1 MAVIRLNR
9 ATEQACVPCGPRHYL
24 NVFIYFS
31 TFVPSVGYTA
41 VSLKSPC
48 QIEGVT
54 PASVICHQCP
64 ITTNHKTV
72 NCKNR
77 CLFWSR
83 FHNSMLSLASRCV
96 HLFATPWTAA
106 HQASLSFTI
115 SPSLLKLMS
124 IELVVPSSHL
134 ILCRPLLLLPSV
146 FPSITV
152 FSSESTHCINELVKI
167 LELQLQPSVL
177 PMNIRG

>member
-106 HQASLSFTI
+106 HQASLSITNFLELAPTHVHQVSNAI
-115 SPSLLKLMS
+115 QPSHPLSSPS
-124 IELVVPSSHL
+124 PSA
-134 ILCRPLLLLPSV
+134 
-146 FPSITV
+146 
-152 FSSESTHCINELVKI
+152 FSLSQYQGLF
-167 LELQLQPSVL
+167 Q
-177 PMNIRG
+177 